1 MKTAIRKPL
10 GAFLAVLVLV
20 AIAIGVA
27 GYITLNQA
35 SRPRLPFID
44 PKPYKLKI
52 AFSDAQAVIPGQ
64 GQSVRVAGVQ
74 IGLIK
79 QVQLKD
85 GHVVVTAD
93 VEMKWIKK
101 LNLQS

>member
-10 GAFLAVLVLV
+10 GDFLAVLVLV
-20 AIAIGVA
+20 LIALGVA
-27 GYITLNQA
+27 SYITLNQA

-44 PKPYKLKI
+44 EKPYELKM

-79 QVQLKD
+79 KVTLKN
-85 GHVVVTAD
+85 GQAVVIAD
-93 VEMKWIKK
+93 VEPKWIK
-101 LNLQS
+101 